1 MVSCGCRFGAFLP
14 MLRRDGA
21 SEDLMAVGTFSPE
34 RAQGSP
40 FLALFGEGFGLLRE
54 RWKVYALFAAACAA
68 ATGAGLQA
76 MTAADDSPEALV
88 AALTGSFGIR
98 SLVVLALLS
107 VFFIMPSALRRLDP
121 AFRMTPRRFWIM
133 LSAVVA
139 VGLAT
144 EIGTIAFILPGIA
157 IAVLWSQATIGA
169 VLSGDFGA
177 FRRSFRMTKDHFF
190 STFAVVAGSL
200 VLLAVP
206 VGFMYL
212 AAVVAWVRA
221 PASLI
226 VTLPLVLIAFIYF
239 DCVRYAWLVRWYAR
253 LSRASADRSNA

>member
-1 MVSCGCRFGAFLP
+1 
-14 MLRRDGA
+14 
-21 SEDLMAVGTFSPE
+21 MAVGTFSPQ
-34 RAQGSP
+34 RAESSS
-40 FLALFGEGFGLLRE
+40 FLALFEEGFALLRE
-54 RWKVYALFAAACAA
+54 RWKVYALLAAACTG
-68 ATGAGLQA
+68 ATAAGLQA
-76 MTAADDSPEALV
+76 MTPADDSPEALA
-88 AALTGSFGIR
+88 AALIGSAGIR

-107 VFFIMPSALRRLDP
+107 VCFIMPSALRRLDP
-121 AFRMTPRRFWIM
+121 EFRMTPRRFGIL

-169 VLSGDFGA
+169 VLCGDFGA

-200 VLLAVP
+200 VLLAIP
-206 VGFMYL
+206 LGLTYL
-212 AAVVAWVRA
+212 VAVVAWVHA

-226 VTLPLVLIAFIYF
+226 ATLPLVLIAFVYF
-239 DCVRYAWLVRWYAR
+239 DCVRYALLVRWYAR
-253 LSRASADRSNA
+253 LSGSALARSHS